1 MSSKQVRDVLK
12 SELST
17 SVPVAAPVMAAVGRS
32 GHQAGAL
39 RSKEEDAAEAVQ
51 PQEGATTGNDGK
63 NTLHGPAGASA

>member
-39 RSKEEDAAEAVQ
+39 PSKEDDAAEAAQ
-51 PQEGATTGNDGK
+51 PQEGATAGNDRK
-63 NTLHGPAGASA
+63 HTLRGPAAASA